1 MLVGTVFR
9 RRGGRKTATMPS
21 QNHEVSPEMVS
32 GTLVPQKRRSP
43 WWQISVPILCALIPF
58 YLVVEITELDGSNDE
73 DSEVEALCENGD
85 APAQVT
91 KGGDGPLRTPE
102 GSHSKSSLD
111 SLVAS
116 FSRLRRWLAAAR
128 PRLERGLR
136 TAALRA
142 LGSRRPTAP
151 PTAFAVRSN
160 SPATDPA

>member
-1 MLVGTVFR
+1 MRL
-9 RRGGRKTATMPS
+9 ALM
-21 QNHEVSPEMVS
+21 
-32 GTLVPQKRRSP
+32 QKRRSP
-43 WWQISVPILCALIPF
+43 WWRISVPILCALIPF
-58 YLVVEITELDGSNDE
+58 YLVVEIMELDGTDDE
-73 DSEVEALCENGD
+73 DGEVEALCENE
-85 APAQVT
+85 AATQVT
-91 KGGDGPLRTPE
+91 KGGDGPLLTPE

-151 PTAFAVRSN
+151 PTIFAVRSN

>member
-1 MLVGTVFR
+1 MRLALMQR
-9 RRGGRKTATMPS
+9 RRS
-21 QNHEVSPEMVS
+21 
-32 GTLVPQKRRSP
+32 L
-43 WWQISVPILCALIPF
+43 WWRIGVPILCALIPF
-58 YLVVEITELDGSNDE
+58 YLVVEIMELDGTDDE
-73 DSEVEALCENGD
+73 DGEVEALCENEE
-85 APAQVT
+85 ASTQVT
-91 KGGDGPLRTPE
+91 KGGDGPLLTPE

-111 SLVAS
+111 SVVAS

-151 PTAFAVRSN
+151 PTVFAVRSN